1 MQLQELS
8 GRVQRLEEE
17 NRRLKKSA
25 RRATIA
31 LAALGGIALLSSMTA
46 AMCETV
52 WAERFVLKDARGRER
67 GVLTAYETGGVP
79 QFALLDAKGGRALTF
94 GVDAEGRG
102 YIEVASKSG
111 PVRSHFAVSP
121 EGQATIESKGGEK
134 PVDTKGEAK
143 KKDGDVATTA
153 R

>member
-8 GRVQRLEEE
+8 GRVLKLEEE
-17 NRRLKKSA
+17 NRRLKTSA

-52 WAERFVLKDARGRER
+52 WAERFVLKDSRGRER

-94 GVDAEGRG
+94 GVDAEGRA
-102 YIEVASKSG
+102 YLEVAGKAG

-121 EGQATIESKGGEK
+121 EGKATIEPKDAEK
-134 PVDTKGEAK
+134 AAEK